1 MNDVLVCVVRLGV
14 ALCIQECESTCLWE
28 VRRPVSGSV
37 ACTLQRGLPALP
49 LQISLSL
56 QVKVWVPFPSWIPST
71 LQPVSLPLEVLPPSI
86 SQSLLQ
92 RRAPTQEPQPLTDVQ
107 PPSAHRQSRKSGSK
121 PLPRSFWPELVHHG
135 EGPEGRLLEIWPPGR
150 RHHRI

>member
-49 LQISLSL
+49 LQIPLSL
-56 QVKVWVPFPSWIPST
+56 QVKVWVSDKCSVAQ
-71 LQPVSLPLEVLPPSI
+71 LVSHVVCLI
-86 SQSLLQ
+86 
-92 RRAPTQEPQPLTDVQ
+92 
-107 PPSAHRQSRKSGSK
+107 
-121 PLPRSFWPELVHHG
+121 
-135 EGPEGRLLEIWPPGR
+135 
-150 RHHRI
+150 RILDC